1 MVKDLY
7 AKKTPNTV
15 KGIAC
20 FNGPYGFSAGAVYEG
35 PITIKYDW
43 DVYKTE

>member
-7 AKKTPNTV
+7 AKKPSATV

-20 FNGPYGFSAGAVYEG
+20 FNSPYGFSAGAVYEG
-35 PITIKYDW
+35 PINIKYKW
-43 DVYKTE
+43 DVYNTE

>member
-7 AKKTPNTV
+7 AKKTPASV

-20 FNGPYGFSAGAVYEG
+20 FNGPYAFSAGANYEG
-35 PITIKYDW
+35 PINIKYKW
-43 DVYKTE
+43 DVYNTE